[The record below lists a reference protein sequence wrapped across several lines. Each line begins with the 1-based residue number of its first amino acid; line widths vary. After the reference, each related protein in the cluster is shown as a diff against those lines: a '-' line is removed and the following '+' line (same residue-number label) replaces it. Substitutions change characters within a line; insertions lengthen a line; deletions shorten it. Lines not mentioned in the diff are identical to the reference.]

1 MPLDITFIVIF
12 ARAAREPFHNNS
24 SGPLPKGLGTPV
36 LNKHE
41 LFLLSDMT
49 YVWVCIKNKT
59 NIT

>member
-1 MPLDITFIVIF
+1 VIF
-12 ARAAREPFHNNS
+12 ARAAREPVHNNS